1 MEVQNPLYVFLPM
14 LLIPFACGAFLIEPR
29 ERKLRN
35 FRQKINSFLPL
46 PLYLCLGILILLI
59 QIFSVSIAGLVYFAL
74 IIYLFAMK
82 NFNFQDAYFQFMLI
96 FIQVFTTVMIILSY
110 LVHASYLQDENSL
123 Q

>member
-1 MEVQNPLYVFLPM
+1 
-14 LLIPFACGAFLIEPR
+14 
-29 ERKLRN
+29 
-35 FRQKINSFLPL
+35 
-46 PLYLCLGILILLI
+46 
-59 QIFSVSIAGLVYFAL
+59 
-74 IIYLFAMK
+74 MK